1 MISIQESLAIPEW
14 RTKGV
19 EMMNKIIVLLAT
31 SFALSACGTVPT
43 AVDSA
48 TENSRADAIDA
59 TEAQV
64 SADDSGLG
72 TIAYDGNTRTQPC
85 KKRRR
90 TGSHLYTV
98 GCSGVESGSRLVQNG
113 TWNNLG
119 RYVVTGGGPN

>member
-1 MISIQESLAIPEW
+1 
-14 RTKGV
+14 
-19 EMMNKIIVLLAT
+19 MNKIIVLLSMSLAV
-31 SFALSACGTVPT
+31 SACGTVPT
-43 AVDSA
+43 A
-48 TENSRADAIDA
+48 ADTAQEGPRDDA
-59 TEAQV
+59 AAANEVQV
-64 SADDSGLG
+64 ASGDSGLG
-72 TIAYDGNTRTQPC
+72 TIAYEGNTRTEPC